1 MDIIEMFAGVGG
13 FRVGF
18 ERVNENH
25 KEEPKFFNTIW
36 SNQFEPSTKYNML
49 HAHTNEFLA
58 KMVILIKILQQ

>member
-36 SNQFEPSTKYNML
+36 SNQFEPSTKIQ
-49 HAHTNEFLA
+49 HASRTYQRVFGQDGH
-58 KMVILIKILQQ
+58 